1 MNENKPLNININSK
15 FIKKHFILNYKLIL
29 SLFLLLFLIEF
40 LTLYYFRKSII
51 IKEKSFKNTNNDY
64 IYFDYGNYEKEF
76 ITNKILT
83 KAGFELSID
92 EVYFLNGLIRKIKPR
107 YCLEV
112 GTSRGGSAIVI
123 LNALK
128 DIENSF
134 LISLDI
140 NTYFYKN
147 KTFKT
152 GYRVKKFFPEL
163 SNKWKIFTGKEPHQF
178 LDKFQIK
185 FDFVFLD
192 TVHSA
197 PGEIINL
204 IEILPFLKD
213 NSIIVM
219 HDIVYHMK
227 KKGKFFPSNIYLFP
241 SLFGDKILIKKKIS
255 NIGAVFLYNNQSN
268 HYIDYFLL
276 LLSPWQYMPNNKF
289 INELYNFIKKYYK
302 NDIYLQ
308 IFNESIKYNEINVKI
323 KN

>member
-1 MNENKPLNININSK
+1 
-15 FIKKHFILNYKLIL
+15 
-29 SLFLLLFLIEF
+29 
-40 LTLYYFRKSII
+40 
-51 IKEKSFKNTNNDY
+51 
-64 IYFDYGNYEKEF
+64 
-76 ITNKILT
+76 
-83 KAGFELSID
+83 
-92 EVYFLNGLIRKIKPR
+92 VYFLNGLIRKIKPQ

-140 NTYFYKN
+140 NKYFYKN

-163 SNKWKIFTGKEPHQF
+163 TNKWKIFTGKQPHQF
-178 LDKFQIK
+178 LNELQIK
-185 FDFVFLD
+185 FDFLFLD

-204 IEILPFLKD
+204 IEVLPFLKD
-213 NSIIVM
+213 NSVIVM
-219 HDIVYHMK
+219 HDIIYHIQK
-227 KKGKFFPSNIYLFP
+227 KKNFFPSNIYLFP
-241 SLFGDKILIKKKIS
+241 LIFGDKILIKKKIS

-268 HYIDYFLL
+268 HYLDYFLL
-276 LLSPWQYMPNNKF
+276 LLSPWQYMPNKKY

-308 IFNESIKYNEINVKI
+308 IFNESIKYNKIKVKI
-323 KN
+323 KK